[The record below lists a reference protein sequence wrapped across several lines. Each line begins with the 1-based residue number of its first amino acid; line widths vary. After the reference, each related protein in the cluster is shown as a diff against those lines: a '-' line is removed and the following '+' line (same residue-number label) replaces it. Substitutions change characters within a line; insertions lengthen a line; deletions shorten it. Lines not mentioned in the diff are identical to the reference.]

1 MSCCLLHRSIAV
13 CLLVLGPLL
22 VARQGHAQEV
32 ADSSLTEVERQV
44 LAVEDEYVPAEVN
57 RDEAE
62 LRRLLDDRFGYN
74 RPDGTVLDKEG
85 YIASVMKL
93 SMVDQKLSER
103 SVMVEDDVAITFGTT
118 ELTFARPDSTLS
130 ATKLRYT
137 AVYINR
143 DDQWRMLAVQL
154 QKKNP

>member
-1 MSCCLLHRSIAV
+1 M
-13 CLLVLGPLL
+13 
-22 VARQGHAQEV
+22 
-32 ADSSLTEVERQV
+32 LTEVERQV

-57 RDEAE
+57 RDEPE

-74 RPDGTVLDKEG
+74 RGDGKVLDKEE

-103 SVMVEDDVAITFGTT
+103 SVMVEDDVAVTFGTA
-118 ELTFARPDSTLS
+118 ELTFQRPDSTLS
-130 ATKLRYT
+130 VSDLRYT

-143 DDQWRMLAVQL
+143 DGEWRMLAVQL
-154 QKKNP
+154 QKKTP

>member
-1 MSCCLLHRSIAV
+1 MPHCLRAGG
-13 CLLVLGPLL
+13 LVLWVL
-22 VARQGHAQEV
+22 VLTASLASDPAYAQSS
-32 ADSSLTEVERQV
+32 ADSMLTEVERQV

-57 RDEAE
+57 RDEPE

-74 RPDGTVLDKEG
+74 RGDGKVLDKEE

-103 SVMVEDDVAITFGTT
+103 SVMVEDDVAVTFGTA
-118 ELTFARPDSTLS
+118 ELTFQRPDSTLS
-130 ATKLRYT
+130 VSDLRYT

-143 DDQWRMLAVQL
+143 DGEWRMLAVQL
-154 QKKNP
+154 QKKTP

>member
-1 MSCCLLHRSIAV
+1 MSQFLPSRTIVV
-13 CLLVLGPLL
+13 CLLLLGSML
-22 VARQGHAQEV
+22 VPRQGHAQEV

-57 RDEAE
+57 RDEPE

-74 RPDGTVLDKEG
+74 RGDGKVLDKEG

-93 SMVDQKLSER
+93 SMVDQVLSER
-103 SVMVEDDVAITFGTT
+103 SVMVEDDVAITFGTA

-130 ATKLRYT
+130 VSTLRYT

-154 QKKNP
+154 QKKYP